1 MSRDFSELSY
11 KLTKEFSKDIKKNG
25 GIYFT
30 PPDTVISS
38 LDIIQAYSK
47 YTREW
52 RGNILEPSCGSCEY
66 VIELTKRFPRA
77 SIKAIEYNKV
87 IYDSIV
93 NMKTDTLNIINADFL
108 KYNAVADNIK
118 FDLIIG
124 NPPYYVMKK
133 GDVDKKYYEYF
144 EGRPNIFIIFIIK
157 SLELLNVGGILS
169 FVLPL
174 NFLNCLYYDKMRAYI
189 SKHFKIISI
198 TYCNDKYIETEQ
210 ETLLFIIEKINIA
223 QENIDDIDNNNNDNN
238 NNDEYIIRIK
248 EYTIFGVKENIKIL
262 KSLYEESYSLADIDF
277 KVNVGSVVWNQC
289 KDILT
294 DDKRETR
301 LIYSGDIKNN
311 KLIYKKY
318 ADGKKKNHILKKGI
332 KEPLLIINRGYG
344 VGNYKFEY
352 CLISSDYYDNCEEY
366 LIENHLICI
375 RYRESIDKD
384 VLIDKYKKII
394 NSLNDNRTQE
404 FIKLYF
410 GNNAINTTE
419 LNYILPIYHE
429 EYS

>member
-30 PPDTVISS
+30 PPNTVISS

-47 YTREW
+47 YTLEW
-52 RGNILEPSCGSCEY
+52 CGNILEPSCGSCEY
-66 VIELTKRFPRA
+66 VIELTKRFPKA

-93 NMKTDTLNIINADFL
+93 NMKTDMLNIINADFL
-108 KYNAVADNIK
+108 KYKANADNIK

-133 GDVDKKYYEYF
+133 GEVDKKYYEYF

-174 NFLNCLYYDKMRAYI
+174 NFLNCLYYDKARAYI

-198 TYCNDKYIETEQ
+198 TYCNDKYIETQ
-210 ETLLFIIEKINIA
+210 QDTLLFIIEKIDIA
-223 QENIDDIDNNNNDNN
+223 QEIIDNNDNN
-238 NNDEYIIRIK
+238 NEYVIK
-248 EYTIFGVKENIKIL
+248 IKDYTIFGIKENIKIL
-262 KSLYEESYSLADIDF
+262 KSLYENSYSLADIGF

-289 KDILT
+289 KNILT
-294 DDKRETR
+294 DDKGETR

-318 ADGKKKNHILKKGI
+318 ADKKKKNHILKRGI

-344 VGNYKFEY
+344 VGNYNFEY
-352 CLISSDYYDNCEEY
+352 CLISSDYYDDCEEY

-375 RYRESIDKD
+375 RYHTLINKD
-384 VLIDKYKKII
+384 DLIYKYEKII
-394 NSLNDNRTQE
+394 NSLNDNRTRE
-404 FIKLYF
+404 FIKIYF

-419 LNYILPIYHE
+419 LNYILPIYNE

>member
-1 MSRDFSELSY
+1 MICDLRYANSLIDNQGLDILVVSYGGSCSNLLVDTLEKNSY
-11 KLTKEFSKDIKKNG
+11 KCKCKIWDKILCHCPVYIKTKIPV
-25 GIYFT
+25 IYIYDN
-30 PPDTVISS
+30 P
-38 LDIIQAYSK
+38 
-47 YTREW
+47 
-52 RGNILEPSCGSCEY
+52 
-66 VIELTKRFPRA
+66 
-77 SIKAIEYNKV
+77 IKAFLSMKNRGKDYWDTNQKKLSNNK
-87 IYDSIV
+87 
-93 NMKTDTLNIINADFL
+93 
-108 KYNAVADNIK
+108 NIK
-118 FDLIIG
+118 LSDENLLELMFHQFYSWIRESNKNML
-124 NPPYYVMKK
+124 V
-133 GDVDKKYYEYF
+133 
-144 EGRPNIFIIFIIK
+144 IK

-174 NFLNCLYYDKMRAYI
+174 NFLNCLYYDKTRAYI
-189 SKHFKIISI
+189 SKYFKIISI

-210 ETLLFIIEKINIA
+210 ETLLFIIEKIDIA
-223 QENIDDIDNNNNDNN
+223 QENIDVIDNN

-262 KSLYEESYSLADIDF
+262 KSLYEESYSLADIGF

-318 ADGKKKNHILKKGI
+318 ADEKKKNHILKKGI

-352 CLISSDYYDNCEEY
+352 CLISSNYYDNCEEY

-384 VLIDKYKKII
+384 ALIGKYEKII